1 MDADCDLDEKDLERA
16 AEDALDE
23 VYDDNDNGSG
33 SGDGPHRRM
42 KNDNAF
48 GFVIDNCNKKTVEK
62 ELEDGISSA
71 YSSGSKDSR
80 ESER

>member
-1 MDADCDLDEKDLERA
+1 
-16 AEDALDE
+16 
-23 VYDDNDNGSG
+23 
-33 SGDGPHRRM
+33 M

-71 YSSGSKDSR
+71 YSNSAEDSS

>member
-1 MDADCDLDEKDLERA
+1 
-16 AEDALDE
+16 
-23 VYDDNDNGSG
+23 
-33 SGDGPHRRM
+33 M

-71 YSSGSKDSR
+71 YSNSAEDSS
-80 ESER
+80 ESERWVVFVDIQEWGESIYFFAKRLTIICLFNLDLSLVMMRAK